1 MAAQVSGTAATAAAS
16 GTGAT
21 DLADG
26 PGALRLSLRGL
37 ISVERGSSEGAA
49 FLRQRLALCC
59 AALAAM
65 SGAFGLVATALG
77 VTQFGFSLRDELTR
91 PGNQWHAA
99 QVAIF
104 VLTWIVCRTTKPS
117 ARAIE
122 WLDAINII
130 GACTCHAMMTYVQP
144 SGAHPALDV
153 GGLLGP
159 NPPAA
164 ATANVVA
171 LVARSILVPSGPGR
185 TLLVGVLS
193 TAPMV
198 IGSAVLQH
206 QHPGPQ
212 GMSFFFG
219 SVLWSLLTAALAPVV
234 SSVTYRLERQAERAR
249 ALGQYVL
256 ERKIGEGGMGIVYRA
271 RHVLLQR
278 PTALKVLPPEKTGE
292 HAIARFERE
301 VQATSRLTHPNTI
314 SIYDYGRTADG
325 VFYYAMELL
334 DGVDL
339 DRLVR
344 ITGPLPPA
352 RVVHVLAQICGAL
365 TEAHDLG
372 LIHRDIKPANV
383 FLCRQGGIADVAKVL
398 DFGLVR
404 ALGGASG
411 FAHDGA
417 GSDGLM
423 GTPLYLPPEGITRS
437 SRMDARSDLYALG
450 CTACFLLTGH
460 PPFQGGSM
468 VEVCA
473 KHLHTP
479 FDPES
484 LRSAVALPPG
494 LEQILIACLEKDPAR
509 RPAGARDVAS
519 ALRVLGRDA
528 PWTEDEASGWWSAN
542 QARLALD
549 SGDDARGA
557 AADDATAGMR
567 LSVDLTRRVAD
578 PPK

>member
-1 MAAQVSGTAATAAAS
+1 MGPQVSGTAATAAAV
-16 GTGAT
+16 
-21 DLADG
+21 DLAPGDG
-26 PGALRLSLRGL
+26 PLRLSLRGL
-37 ISVERGSSEGAA
+37 ISVERGSFEGAA
-49 FLRQRLALCC
+49 FLRRRLALCC
-59 AALAAM
+59 AALAAI
-65 SGAFGLVATALG
+65 SGAFGLVATVLG
-77 VTQFGFSLRDELTR
+77 ITQFGFSLADEIAR

-99 QVAIF
+99 QVMIF

-144 SGAHPALDV
+144 TGAHPALDV

-185 TLLVGVLS
+185 TLLVSVLS
-193 TAPMV
+193 TTPMV
-198 IGSAVLQH
+198 VGSAILQN

-212 GMSFFFG
+212 AMSFFFG
-219 SVLWSLLTAALAPVV
+219 SVLWSLLSAALAPVV

-344 ITGPLPPA
+344 VTGPLPPA
-352 RVVHVLAQICGAL
+352 RVLHVLTQICGAL

-404 ALGGASG
+404 AVGAASG
-411 FAHDGA
+411 LTHDGVGA
-417 GSDGLM
+417 DALM

-450 CTACFLLTGH
+450 CTACFLLTGR
-460 PPFQGGSM
+460 PPFEGGSM

-479 FDPES
+479 FDPHS
-484 LRSAVALPPG
+484 LRGVVPVPPG
-494 LEQILIACLEKDPAR
+494 LEQILVACLEKDPAR
-509 RPAGARDVAS
+509 RPASARELAS
-519 ALRVLGRDA
+519 AVRSLATEA
-528 PWTEDEASGWWSAN
+528 PWSEDEASRWWLAN
-542 QARLALD
+542 QPRFGPGGG
-549 SGDDARGA
+549 GDGHRGH
-557 AADDATAGMR
+557 ADEATAGMH
-567 LSVDLTRRVAD
+567 LSVDLTGRVAD